1 MEIRGA
7 ELPMPIRSRVVL
19 AAVAALLAAGCA
31 NRDRSSIDPNSTV
44 GDVAARS
51 DGGGLRLPIPGGRS
65 RSAAPVGLGVNAF
78 LWSATLDTIEVMPL
92 ESADPYSG
100 LITTEWY
107 ANPED
112 PSERFKLSVR
122 ILDTRL
128 RADGLKATLYR
139 QVYAGDSRGWIDGS
153 VDDNSAI
160 QIENAI
166 LTRAQ
171 QLRIQTL
178 R

>member
-1 MEIRGA
+1 MTF
-7 ELPMPIRSRVVL
+7 RVCAALV
-19 AAVAALLAAGCA
+19 AVAALAAACSGGS
-31 NRDRSSIDPNSTV
+31 RGSIDPNDTV
-44 GDVAARS
+44 GDVANRDS
-51 DGGGLRLPIPGGRS
+51 GGGLGLPIPLPGGRS
-65 RSAAPVGLGVNAF
+65 RNQAPEGLGVNAF

-92 ESADPYSG
+92 EAADPYSG

-107 ANPED
+107 TNPED
-112 PSERFKLSVR
+112 TSERFKLSVR

-139 QVYAGDSRGWIDGS
+139 QVYVGESQGWIDGS
-153 VDDNSAI
+153 VDEASAI

-166 LTRAQ
+166 LNRAQ

-178 R
+178 E

>member
-1 MEIRGA
+1 MSK
-7 ELPMPIRSRVVL
+7 RSYAVL
-19 AAVAALLAAGCA
+19 ALCAAMLAAGCGG
-31 NRDRSSIDPNSTV
+31 RDRPSIDPNDTV
-44 GDVAARS
+44 GDVANRGS
-51 DGGGLRLPIPGGRS
+51 GGLRLPIPGGRS
-65 RSAAPVGLGVNAF
+65 RSDIPAGLGVNAF

-112 PSERFKLSVR
+112 PSERFKLTIR

-128 RADGLKATLYR
+128 RADGLKATLHR
-139 QVYAGDSRGWIDGS
+139 QVFAGESRGWIDGA
-153 VDDNSAI
+153 VDEASAI

-171 QLRIQTL
+171 QLRIATL
-178 R
+178 ERN

>member
-1 MEIRGA
+1 M
-7 ELPMPIRSRVVL
+7 LKCSRAVL
-19 AAVAALLAAGCA
+19 ALVAIVLVASCGGR
-31 NRDRSSIDPNSTV
+31 NRPSIDPNDTV
-44 GDVAARS
+44 GDVASRGSRS
-51 DGGGLRLPIPGGRS
+51 GGLSLPIPGGRS
-65 RSAAPVGLGVNAF
+65 RSEIPAGLGVNAF

-100 LITTEWY
+100 LITTQWY

-112 PSERFKLSVR
+112 SSERFKLTIR

-128 RADGLKATLYR
+128 RADGLKATLHR
-139 QVYAGDSRGWIDGS
+139 QVYGGESRGWIDGA
-153 VDDNSAI
+153 VDDASAI

-178 R
+178 QN

>member
-1 MEIRGA
+1 
-7 ELPMPIRSRVVL
+7 LVV
-19 AAVAALLAAGCA
+19 GCA
-31 NRDRSSIDPNSTV
+31 GGNTPRVEPNDTV
-44 GDVAARS
+44 GDVASRAEQA
-51 DGGGLRLPIPGGRS
+51 GGLRLPLAGGRS
-65 RSAAPVGLGVNAF
+65 RNTVPAGLGVNAF
-78 LWSATLDTIEVMPL
+78 LWSATLDTIEIMPI
-92 ESADPYSG
+92 ETADPYSG
-100 LITTEWY
+100 LITTTWY

-128 RADGLKATLYR
+128 RADGIKATLHR
-139 QVYAGDSRGWIDGS
+139 QVYAGEQGWIDGA
-153 VDDNSAI
+153 VDDASAI

-178 R
+178 DEEGG

>member
-1 MEIRGA
+1 MTLRA
-7 ELPMPIRSRVVL
+7 C
-19 AAVAALLAAGCA
+19 AALLAFAALAACA
-31 NRDRSSIDPNSTV
+31 SDRAAVGPNDTV
-44 GDVAARS
+44 GDVASRE
-51 DGGGLRLPIPGGRS
+51 GGGLGLPLPGRS
-65 RSAAPVGLGVNAF
+65 RNTAPAGLGVNAF

-107 ANPED
+107 TNPED
-112 PSERFKLSVR
+112 TSERFKLSVR

-139 QVYAGDSRGWIDGS
+139 QVYVGEQGWIDGA
-153 VDDNSAI
+153 VDEASAI

-171 QLRIQTL
+171 ELRIATL
-178 R
+178 E

>member
-1 MEIRGA
+1 VTSH
-7 ELPMPIRSRVVL
+7 PSRAVL
-19 AAVAALLAAGCA
+19 AAFAIALIAVTGCGG
-31 NRDRSSIDPNSTV
+31 NRGGKINRNDTV
-44 GDVAARS
+44 GDVQARS
-51 DGGGLRLPIPGGRS
+51 ESRGLHLPVPGGGTRNP
-65 RSAAPVGLGVNAF
+65 APDGLGVNAF

-107 ANPED
+107 ANPEA
-112 PSERFKLSVR
+112 PNERFKLSVR

-128 RADGLKATLYR
+128 RADGISATLHR
-139 QVYAGDSRGWIDGS
+139 QVFDGDRGWIDAS
-153 VDDNSAI
+153 VDPASAI

-171 QLRIQTL
+171 QLRISTL
-178 R
+178 E

>member
-1 MEIRGA
+1 MT
-7 ELPMPIRSRVVL
+7 LRVR
-19 AAVAALLAAGCA
+19 AALLTLAALSLAACGG
-31 NRDRSSIDPNSTV
+31 NRASVDPNDTV

-51 DGGGLRLPIPGGRS
+51 QGGGLGLPLPIPGGRS
-65 RSAAPVGLGVNAF
+65 RNPAPEGLGVNAF

-92 ESADPYSG
+92 EAADPYSG

-107 ANPED
+107 TNPED
-112 PSERFKLSVR
+112 TSERFKLTVR

-128 RADGLKATLYR
+128 RADGLKATLHR
-139 QVYAGDSRGWIDGS
+139 QVYAGEQGWIDGP
-153 VDDNSAI
+153 VDDASAI

-166 LTRAQ
+166 LQRAQ
-171 QLRIQTL
+171 QLRIATL

>member
-1 MEIRGA
+1 MTLRA
-7 ELPMPIRSRVVL
+7 R
-19 AAVAALLAAGCA
+19 AALLAAAALFAASC
-31 NRDRSSIDPNSTV
+31 SSNNAIDPDDTV

-51 DGGGLRLPIPGGRS
+51 QGGGLPLPLPGGRS
-65 RSAAPVGLGVNAF
+65 RNQAPDGLGVNAF
-78 LWSATLDTIEVMPL
+78 LWTATLDTIEVMPL

-107 ANPED
+107 TNPED
-112 PSERFKLSVR
+112 TSERFKLSVR

-139 QVYAGDSRGWIDGS
+139 QVYAGDQGWIDGS
-153 VDDNSAI
+153 VDEASAI

-166 LTRAQ
+166 LSRAQ
-171 QLRIQTL
+171 QLRISTL
-178 R
+178 E

>member
-1 MEIRGA
+1 M
-7 ELPMPIRSRVVL
+7 PMRPRDIALSFAVMTL
-19 AAVAALLAAGCA
+19 ASGCA
-31 NRDRSSIDPNSTV
+31 GGDGPTIAPDDTV
-44 GDVAARS
+44 GDVASRS
-51 DGGGLRLPIPGGRS
+51 QDSGRRLPLTGGRS
-65 RSAAPVGLGVNAF
+65 RSDIPAGLGVNAF
-78 LWSATLDTIEVMPL
+78 LWSATLDTIEIMPL

-107 ANPED
+107 ASPED

-128 RADGLKATLYR
+128 RADGIKATLHR
-139 QVYAGDSRGWIDGS
+139 QVFAGDRGWIDGA
-153 VDDNSAI
+153 VDESSAI

-171 QLRIQTL
+171 QLRIATL
-178 R
+178 ERD

>member
-1 MEIRGA
+1 MFG
-7 ELPMPIRSRVVL
+7 LPL
-19 AAVAALLAAGCA
+19 
-31 NRDRSSIDPNSTV
+31 
-44 GDVAARS
+44 
-51 DGGGLRLPIPGGRS
+51 PGGRS
-65 RSAAPVGLGVNAF
+65 RNPAPAGLGVNAF

-107 ANPED
+107 TNPED
-112 PSERFKLSVR
+112 TSERFKLSVR

-139 QVYAGDSRGWIDGS
+139 QVYAGDRGWIDGS
-153 VDDNSAI
+153 VDEASAI

-171 QLRIQTL
+171 QLRISTL
-178 R
+178 E

>member
-1 MEIRGA
+1 M
-7 ELPMPIRSRVVL
+7 LTRSRAVL
-19 AAVAALLAAGCA
+19 VSLALVALAGCGG
-31 NRDRSSIDPNSTV
+31 NSNSIDPNDTV
-44 GDVAARS
+44 GDVASRS
-51 DGGGLRLPIPGGRS
+51 EGGGFSLPIPGGRS
-65 RSAAPVGLGVNAF
+65 RNDAPEGLGVNAF
-78 LWSATLDTIEVMPL
+78 LWSATLDTIEVMPI

-107 ANPED
+107 TNPED
-112 PSERFKLSVR
+112 TSERFKLTVR

-128 RADGLKATLYR
+128 RADGLKATLHR
-139 QVYAGDSRGWIDGS
+139 QVYTGESQGWIDGT
-153 VDDNSAI
+153 VDEASAI

-178 R
+178 E

>member
-1 MEIRGA
+1 MLKRTRA
-7 ELPMPIRSRVVL
+7 VL
-19 AAVAALLAAGCA
+19 VTVAIAALAAGCGS
-31 NRDRSSIDPNSTV
+31 DGGQSIDPNDTV
-44 GDVAARS
+44 GDVASRS
-51 DGGGLRLPIPGGRS
+51 ENRGFSLPIPGGRS
-65 RSAAPVGLGVNAF
+65 RSTVPEGLGVNAF

-107 ANPED
+107 TNPED
-112 PSERFKLSVR
+112 TSERFKLSVR

-139 QVYAGDSRGWIDGS
+139 QVYTGESQGWIDGT
-153 VDDNSAI
+153 VDEGSAI

-178 R
+178 E